1 MLRGFL
7 IVIHGMW
14 GNIWGRGSKV
24 SEEGLQLSE
33 LRFGAL
39 LVGTEG
45 IGETDEGGIGGRKKV
60 TI

>member
-1 MLRGFL
+1 M
-7 IVIHGMW
+7 
-14 GNIWGRGSKV
+14 

-33 LRFGAL
+33 LRFGAG

-45 IGETDEGGIGGRKKV
+45 IGETDEGGIGSRKKV

>member
-1 MLRGFL
+1 M
-7 IVIHGMW
+7 
-14 GNIWGRGSKV
+14 SK
-24 SEEGLQLSE
+24 EGLQLSE
-33 LRFGAL
+33 LGLGAG

>member
-1 MLRGFL
+1 M
-7 IVIHGMW
+7 
-14 GNIWGRGSKV
+14 

-33 LRFGAL
+33 LRFGAG

-45 IGETDEGGIGGRKKV
+45 IGETDELCVCGGKKV

>member
-1 MLRGFL
+1 M
-7 IVIHGMW
+7 
-14 GNIWGRGSKV
+14 
-24 SEEGLQLSE
+24 SEERLQLTE
-33 LRFGAL
+33 FRFGAL

>member
-1 MLRGFL
+1 M
-7 IVIHGMW
+7 
-14 GNIWGRGSKV
+14 GRGSKV
-24 SEEGLQLSE
+24 SEEGLQLTE
-33 LRFGAL
+33 LRFGAG